1 MFNLQMYYTL
11 STINFTKKLLSNIHG
26 LQRDNVLCDLK
37 IVCDNGEVWIHRP
50 ALESRKVWWCS
61 LLRDSA
67 TNVVLLPGVS
77 KLEVENFVG
86 NIYGFNEIDIAAG
99 NTFNPN
105 VGKLL
110 DTSTFV
116 VFYYLLP
123 WVMSRQLFSRHDYRE
138 PLQPPQ

>member
-77 KLEVENFVG
+77 KLEVENFIG
-86 NIYGFNEIDIAAG
+86 NIYGFHEIDIAASG
-99 NTFNPN
+99 
-105 VGKLL
+105 GKCL
-110 DTSTFV
+110 DTSTFDV
-116 VFYYLLP
+116 IYYLLP
-123 WVMSRQLFSRHDYRE
+123 WVMSRQLFSGHDYRE
-138 PLQPPQ
+138 PLQPSQ